1 MLSTIS
7 NPCVRC
13 GKERIVLKTWS
24 ALVGKSQLTYTDTA
38 CPDKSCQQVIN
49 DEISAQ
55 RTKREAIEAKKAHD
69 KEERAKLL
77 ATAKN

>member
-13 GKERIVLKTWS
+13 GKERIVLKTWT
-24 ALVGKSQLTYTDTA
+24 ALVGKAQLTYTDTA
-38 CPDKSCQQVIN
+38 CPDSDCQKVIN
-49 DEISAQ
+49 DEILAQ
-55 RTKREAIEAKKAHD
+55 RTKREEIEAKKIKD

-77 ATAKN
+77 AAAKS

>member
-13 GKERIVLKTWS
+13 GKERIILKTWK
-24 ALVGKSQLTYTDTA
+24 ALVGKAQLTYTDTA
-38 CPDKSCQQVIN
+38 CPDKICQKIIN
-49 DEISAQ
+49 DEILAQ
-55 RTKREAIEAKKAHD
+55 KEKRLAIETKKIQD

-77 ATAKN
+77 ATKS

>member
-1 MLSTIS
+1 MLSTIA

-13 GKERIVLKTWS
+13 GKERIILKTWT
-24 ALVGKSQLTYTDTA
+24 ALVGKAQLTYTNTA

-49 DEISAQ
+49 DEILAQ
-55 RTKREAIEAKKAHD
+55 KTKREEIEAKKARE

-77 ATAKN
+77 AARS

>member
-13 GKERIVLKTWS
+13 GKERIVLKTWT
-24 ALVGKSQLTYTDTA
+24 ALVGKAKLTYTDTA

-55 RTKREAIEAKKAHD
+55 KEKREEIEARKAKD
-69 KEERAKLL
+69 KAERAKLL
-77 ATAKN
+77 APKA